1 MKIGVM
7 VESFRKGFREGVEEA
22 ARLGAQGIQAYM
34 TPYGY
39 MTAEEMTAEKIRE
52 VMDIVSS
59 NGLVFSAICG
69 DFGVGFADEEQNKI
83 YVDKSKRVLEKAK
96 DVRKNGNQSDVELKM
111 SKEQIFEK
119 AKELGCDIVTT
130 HIGRIPEE
138 ECAVKETMRKACRSL
153 AEFADSMGSSFAV
166 ETGTESGR
174 ILCDFLDSLG
184 AGGVRVNFDPANLVM
199 VAGDRPERAVA
210 DVGKYIVHTHAKDG
224 YKLDESLPEDV
235 KIVIGGEAKDHEAL
249 LGMGRAYI
257 EVPLGEGGVNFDTYL
272 PALAATGFDGF
283 LTVERE
289 VGEDPCRDI
298 GLAVRFL
305 REKLE
310 KMGL

>member
-7 VESFRKGFREGVEEA
+7 VESFRKGFREGAEEA

-83 YVDKSKRVLEKAK
+83 YVDKSKRVL
-96 DVRKNGNQSDVELKM
+96 
-111 SKEQIFEK
+111 EK

-235 KIVIGGEAKDHEAL
+235 KIVIDGEAKDHEAL